1 MCIRDRSHSTPTLIS
16 KSLDVSVSSVRRIV
30 REDLKL
36 KPFKKIKAQK
46 LTLSDVQKRVDH
58 CKKLLRNITKEKLNI
73 TFFTAEKVFKLQ
85 DYHNSQNC
93 RVFAPNESKKCHVV
107 DEHLYFTKQGY
118 PKSVMVSMEVSKLGK
133 T

>member
-1 MCIRDRSHSTPTLIS
+1 M
-16 KSLDVSVSSVRRIV
+16 

-46 LTLSDVQKRVDH
+46 LTLSDVQKRVDR

-73 TFFTAEKVFKLQ
+73 TFFTDEKVFKLQ

-93 RVFAPNESKKCHVV
+93 RVYEPNERKKMSYC
-107 DEHLYFTKQGY
+107 
-118 PKSVMVSMEVSKLGK
+118 
-133 T
+133 